1 MFGKMMN
8 NFYYG
13 KSGKGDFNKED
24 LPTNRWQ
31 LFCELLRV
39 RFSALIRLNLMY
51 VVAWLPTMIVI
62 MIGAMS
68 LLTGLTGEDGE
79 MVENVMELAQSILFS
94 TLVLLIPCVTITGIV
109 TPGVAYVTRNWS
121 RDEHAF
127 IWSDFKDAVKENWKQ
142 GLVLSLVTSLVPLIV
157 YTCWNFYG
165 SLASTQS
172 AVMIVPQVLVLMV
185 GVIWYLALTYM
196 HPLIVSYKLKLKDV
210 LRNGV
215 LLAIAR
221 LPMSVGIRLLHCLP
235 MVIGVGLAFFV
246 SPMYC
251 VLGLFAYYLIIGFS
265 LSRFVTASY
274 TNAVF
279 DRFINSKIEGAV
291 VNRGLN
297 TEEDDDED
305 EDEEET
311 EQE

>member
-31 LFCELLRV
+31 LFWEMLRV

-51 VVAWLPTMIVI
+51 VVAWLPTMIVL

-68 LLTGLTGEDGE
+68 LLTGMATEDGQ
-79 MVENVMELAQSILFS
+79 VVDNVLELAQSILFS

-235 MVIGVGLAFFV
+235 MVIGAGLVYFV
-246 SPMYC
+246 SSIYGI
-251 VLGLFAYYLIIGFS
+251 LGLFAYYLIIGFS

>member
-31 LFCELLRV
+31 LFWEMLRV

-68 LLTGLTGEDGE
+68 LLTGLTTEDGQA
-79 MVENVMELAQSILFS
+79 VENVMELAQSILFS

-172 AVMIVPQVLVLMV
+172 AVMIVPQVLVLML
-185 GVIWYLALTYM
+185 GVIWYLAVTYM
-196 HPLIVSYKLKLKDV
+196 HPLIVSYKLKMKDV

-251 VLGLFAYYLIIGFS
+251 ILGLFAYYLIIGFS

-274 TNAVF
+274 TNGVF

-297 TEEDDDED
+297 TEVDDDED
-305 EDEEET
+305 EDEDET

>member
-13 KSGKGDFNKED
+13 KSGKCDFNKDD

-31 LFCELLRV
+31 LCSEMRRV

-172 AVMIVPQVLVLMV
+172 AVMIVPQVLVLML
-185 GVIWYLALTYM
+185 GVIWYLAVTYM
-196 HPLIVSYKLKLKDV
+196 HPLIVSYKLKMKDV

-215 LLAIAR
+215 LLAVAR

-251 VLGLFAYYLIIGFS
+251 IRGLFAYYLIIGFS

-297 TEEDDDED
+297 TEVDDDED
-305 EDEEET
+305 EAAAET

>member
-31 LFCELLRV
+31 LFWEMLRV

-68 LLTGLTGEDGE
+68 LLTGLTTEDGQA
-79 MVENVMELAQSILFS
+79 VENVMELAQSILFS

-142 GLVLSLVTSLVPLIV
+142 GIVLSLVTSLVPIIV

-172 AVMIVPQVLVLMV
+172 AVMIVPQVLVLML
-185 GVIWYLALTYM
+185 GVIWYLAVTYM
-196 HPLIVSYKLKLKDV
+196 HPLIVSYKLKMKDV

-251 VLGLFAYYLIIGFS
+251 ILGLFAYYLIIGFS

-297 TEEDDDED
+297 TEVDDDED
-305 EDEEET
+305 EDEDET

>member
-31 LFCELLRV
+31 LFWEMLRV

-196 HPLIVSYKLKLKDV
+196 HPLIVSYKLKMKDV

-221 LPMSVGIRLLHCLP
+221 LPMSVGIRLLHCVP
-235 MVIGVGLAFFV
+235 MAIGVGLAFFV

-251 VLGLFAYYLIIGFS
+251 ILGLFAYYLIIGFS

-297 TEEDDDED
+297 TEADDDED